1 MKTNLINTGMLLAA
15 AFVLA
20 GCGSML
26 EQNRTVHYSSS
37 LYSYLNTNETRLA
50 NSPAPVPAAG
60 PLKIA
65 IAFVPSE
72 YTSTAVGK
80 ASIPGETLSL
90 NDKMIL
96 LQQIAD
102 EFKKCPSVKSVELL
116 PSTYLSPGGG
126 FENLKHIGATFGVN
140 TMILIAYDQTQFSD
154 EGLAAFSYWTIIGAY
169 TVPGE
174 RNSTVTVLE
183 AGMYDIA
190 GDRML
195 MRASGT
201 STLKGSAT
209 PVNLSEEL
217 RADSKRGFE
226 TATTNLVIT
235 LRTELTRFSEQRDKP
250 IKP

>member
-1 MKTNLINTGMLLAA
+1 MKTKLINAGMLLAA
-15 AFVLA
+15 ALVLA

-50 NSPAPVPAAG
+50 NSPAPAAG

-65 IAFVPSE
+65 IAFVPPQYS
-72 YTSTAVGK
+72 STAVGK
-80 ASIPGETLSL
+80 ASIPGESLAL
-90 NDKMIL
+90 NDNMTL

-102 EFKKCPSVKSVELL
+102 EFKACPSVKSVELL

-140 TMILIAYDQTQFSD
+140 TIVLIAYDQTQFSD

-169 TVPGE
+169 LVPGE

-190 GDRML
+190 GERML
-195 MRASGT
+195 MRVSGT

-226 TATTNLVIT
+226 TATTNLVST
-235 LRTELTRFSEQRDKP
+235 LKTELNRFSEQREKP
-250 IKP
+250 VNP